1 MTCGV
6 RWPQDPHVH
15 SLLKGRSDAE
25 VMAAIGHPGEN
36 PEGRFFPD
44 TYRFA
49 SGTTDVEILKLAY
62 GSMRDAL
69 TEAWNMRAAD
79 LPLQSPDQ
87 ALILASMVEK
97 ETGLPAE
104 RPRIAGVFMA
114 RLRKGM
120 RLQSDPTVIY
130 GLGAAYDGHVHE
142 RDLTTDTP
150 YNTYTREGLPPT
162 PIALPGRAALLAVVR
177 PEETGDLYF
186 VATGDGQGGH
196 HFSAT
201 LAEHNLAVQHYLQ
214 KLRGAVDTSMSRGR
228 FITLEG
234 IEGAGKSTVA
244 RYVLEWLRARNVP
257 AVLTREPGGTPLAER
272 VRELVLKPDGEALPA
287 AAELLLMFAAR
298 SIHLANLIRPALARG
313 EWVICDRFT
322 DATRAYQGGG
332 RGLDRGAHRVARDAG
347 ACGPGA
353 GSDAAAGSAGGDGPG
368 ARAGAPRHRPIASS
382 RSVGRSSSACAPRI

>member
-1 MTCGV
+1 MRKGLWILLLLVLVLGAAAAAGRIWLGEQFEAPGPASQSLRVTVAPGLSVRGV
-6 RWPQDPHVH
+6 LGRLQNAGALQCAMCTQLYLRLTGRTLTIKAGDYEVDAHASPSDVIEMLEQGRVILEQLTVVEGTRFSDLRQELSANPHVH
-15 SLLKGRSDAE
+15 SLLAGRTDAQ
-25 VMAAIGHPGEN
+25 VMAAIGHPGEA

-62 GSMRDAL
+62 ASMRDAL
-69 TEAWNMRAAD
+69 ADAWNMRAAD
-79 LPLQSPDQ
+79 LPLQSQEQ
-87 ALILASMVEK
+87 ALVLASMVEK

-130 GLGAAYDGHVHE
+130 GVGAAYDGHVHE

-201 LAEHNLAVQHYLQ
+201 LAEHNQAVQHYVQ
-214 KLRGAVDTSMSRGR
+214 KLRS
-228 FITLEG
+228 
-234 IEGAGKSTVA
+234 
-244 RYVLEWLRARNVP
+244 
-257 AVLTREPGGTPLAER
+257 
-272 VRELVLKPDGEALPA
+272 A
-287 AAELLLMFAAR
+287 AA
-298 SIHLANLIRPALARG
+298 HP
-313 EWVICDRFT
+313 
-322 DATRAYQGGG
+322 
-332 RGLDRGAHRVARDAG
+332 
-347 ACGPGA
+347 
-353 GSDAAAGSAGGDGPG
+353 
-368 ARAGAPRHRPIASS
+368 
-382 RSVGRSSSACAPRI
+382 

>member
-1 MTCGV
+1 MRKALWTSVVLVLLLAGAAAAGWVWLGTEFEAPGPAPRDLRVTVSPGLSVRGV
-6 RWPQDPHVH
+6 LGRLQSAGALRCAMCTQLYLRVTGRTLTIKAGDYEVDAHASPSDVIEMLEAGRVILEQLTVVEGTRFADLRQELAANPHVH
-15 SLLKGRSDAE
+15 SLLVGRTDAQ
-25 VMAAIGHPGEN
+25 VMAALGHPGEA

-49 SGTTDVEILKLAY
+49 SGTSDVEILKLAHD
-62 GSMRDAL
+62 GMRDAL
-69 TEAWNMRAAD
+69 AEAWNMRAAD
-79 LPLQSPDQ
+79 LPLQSPEQ
-87 ALILASMVEK
+87 ALVLASMVEK

-142 RDLTTDTP
+142 RDLITDTP

-201 LAEHNLAVQHYLQ
+201 LAEHNQAVQHYVQ
-214 KLRGAVDTSMSRGR
+214 KLRS
-228 FITLEG
+228 
-234 IEGAGKSTVA
+234 
-244 RYVLEWLRARNVP
+244 
-257 AVLTREPGGTPLAER
+257 
-272 VRELVLKPDGEALPA
+272 A
-287 AAELLLMFAAR
+287 A
-298 SIHLANLIRPALARG
+298 HP
-313 EWVICDRFT
+313 
-322 DATRAYQGGG
+322 
-332 RGLDRGAHRVARDAG
+332 
-347 ACGPGA
+347 
-353 GSDAAAGSAGGDGPG
+353 
-368 ARAGAPRHRPIASS
+368 
-382 RSVGRSSSACAPRI
+382 

>member
-1 MTCGV
+1 MRKGLWIVLLLVLLVGGAAVAGWLWLGQQFDAPGPASQDLRVTVSAGLSVRGV
-6 RWPQDPHVH
+6 LGRLQTAGALQCAVCTQLYLRLTGRTLTIKAGDYEVDAHASPSDVIEMLEEGRVILEALTVVEGTRFSDLRQQLAANPHVH
-15 SLLKGRSDAE
+15 SLLAGRSDAE
-25 VMAAIGHPGEN
+25 VMAAIGHPGEA

-69 TEAWNMRAAD
+69 AEAWNMRTAD
-79 LPLQSPDQ
+79 LPLQSPEQ
-87 ALILASMVEK
+87 ALVLASMVEK

-142 RDLTTDTP
+142 RDLITDTP

-201 LAEHNLAVQHYLQ
+201 LAEHNQAVQHYVQ
-214 KLRGAVDTSMSRGR
+214 KLRS
-228 FITLEG
+228 
-234 IEGAGKSTVA
+234 
-244 RYVLEWLRARNVP
+244 
-257 AVLTREPGGTPLAER
+257 
-272 VRELVLKPDGEALPA
+272 A
-287 AAELLLMFAAR
+287 AA
-298 SIHLANLIRPALARG
+298 HP
-313 EWVICDRFT
+313 
-322 DATRAYQGGG
+322 
-332 RGLDRGAHRVARDAG
+332 
-347 ACGPGA
+347 
-353 GSDAAAGSAGGDGPG
+353 
-368 ARAGAPRHRPIASS
+368 
-382 RSVGRSSSACAPRI
+382 

>member
-1 MTCGV
+1 MRKVLWISVLLILLLGGAAV
-6 RWPQDPHVH
+6 AGRVWLGMQFEAAGPAPQDLRVTVSPGLSVRGVLGRLQTAGALQCAVCTQLYLRLTGRSLTIKAGDYEVDAHASPGDVIEMLEEGRVILEQLTVVEGTRFSDLRQELAANPHVH
-15 SLLKGRSDAE
+15 SLLAGRSDAQ
-25 VMAAIGHPGEN
+25 VMAAIGHPGEA

-49 SGTTDVEILKLAY
+49 SGTTDVEILRLAY
-62 GSMRDAL
+62 DSMREAL
-69 TEAWNMRAAD
+69 ADAWNMRAAD
-79 LPLQSPDQ
+79 LPLQSPEQ
-87 ALILASMVEK
+87 ALVLASMVEK

-201 LAEHNLAVQHYLQ
+201 LAEHNQAVQHYVQ
-214 KLRGAVDTSMSRGR
+214 KLRS
-228 FITLEG
+228 
-234 IEGAGKSTVA
+234 
-244 RYVLEWLRARNVP
+244 
-257 AVLTREPGGTPLAER
+257 
-272 VRELVLKPDGEALPA
+272 A
-287 AAELLLMFAAR
+287 AA
-298 SIHLANLIRPALARG
+298 RP
-313 EWVICDRFT
+313 
-322 DATRAYQGGG
+322 
-332 RGLDRGAHRVARDAG
+332 
-347 ACGPGA
+347 
-353 GSDAAAGSAGGDGPG
+353 
-368 ARAGAPRHRPIASS
+368 
-382 RSVGRSSSACAPRI
+382 

>member
-1 MTCGV
+1 MRKAIWIPMLLVVLLIGAAVAGRLWLALQFEAPGPRAAALRVTVAPGLSVRGVLARLQNVGALRCATCTELYLRMTGRTLTIKAGDYEV
-6 RWPQDPHVH
+6 DAHASPSDVIEMLEAGRVIYEQLTVVEGTRFSDLRRELEENPHVH
-15 SLLKGRSDAE
+15 SLLKGRSDAA
-25 VMAAIGHPGEN
+25 VMTALGHPGED

-49 SGTTDVEILKLAY
+49 SGATDVEILRLAY
-62 GSMRDAL
+62 DSMSDAL

-79 LPLQSPDQ
+79 LPLQSPEQ

-97 ETGLPAE
+97 ETGLAAE

-130 GLGAAYDGHVHE
+130 GLGSAYDGHIHE
-142 RDLTTDTP
+142 RDLSTDTP
-150 YNTYTREGLPPT
+150 YNTYTRTGLPPT

-214 KLRGAVDTSMSRGR
+214 KLRGAVSR
-228 FITLEG
+228 
-234 IEGAGKSTVA
+234 
-244 RYVLEWLRARNVP
+244 P
-257 AVLTREPGGTPLAER
+257 
-272 VRELVLKPDGEALPA
+272 
-287 AAELLLMFAAR
+287 
-298 SIHLANLIRPALARG
+298 
-313 EWVICDRFT
+313 
-322 DATRAYQGGG
+322 
-332 RGLDRGAHRVARDAG
+332 
-347 ACGPGA
+347 
-353 GSDAAAGSAGGDGPG
+353 
-368 ARAGAPRHRPIASS
+368 
-382 RSVGRSSSACAPRI
+382 

>member
-1 MTCGV
+1 MRKVLWISLLLLVLLGGAAAAGRIWLGMQFESPGPAPRDLRVTVSPGLSVRGV
-6 RWPQDPHVH
+6 LGRLQTAGALQCAMCTQLYLRLTGRTLTIKAGDYEVDAHASPSDVIEMLEAGRVILEQLTVVEGTRFSDLRQELAANPHVH
-15 SLLKGRSDAE
+15 SLLGGRTDAQ
-25 VMAAIGHPGEN
+25 VMAALGHPGEA

-49 SGTTDVEILKLAY
+49 SGTTDVEILKLAHD
-62 GSMRDAL
+62 SMRDAL
-69 TEAWNMRAAD
+69 AQAWNMRAAD
-79 LPLQSPDQ
+79 LPLQSPEQ
-87 ALILASMVEK
+87 ALVLASMVEK

-142 RDLTTDTP
+142 RDLITDTP

-201 LAEHNLAVQHYLQ
+201 LAEHNQAVQHYVQ
-214 KLRGAVDTSMSRGR
+214 KLRS
-228 FITLEG
+228 
-234 IEGAGKSTVA
+234 
-244 RYVLEWLRARNVP
+244 
-257 AVLTREPGGTPLAER
+257 
-272 VRELVLKPDGEALPA
+272 A
-287 AAELLLMFAAR
+287 A
-298 SIHLANLIRPALARG
+298 HP
-313 EWVICDRFT
+313 
-322 DATRAYQGGG
+322 
-332 RGLDRGAHRVARDAG
+332 
-347 ACGPGA
+347 
-353 GSDAAAGSAGGDGPG
+353 
-368 ARAGAPRHRPIASS
+368 
-382 RSVGRSSSACAPRI
+382 